1 MGLKEIILISIV
13 LEFLEV
19 YLQYNSTMKETVYKL
34 YKYYNTSPFL
44 FFATHLD
51 YIFILFISMYYGNL
65 SWAIILAIAL
75 KTFDIFTK
83 LELIKKLFL
92 KPDIEYISSMASV
105 LDMKIPFWVYFIGAL
120 TYPYLIYLALST

>member
-44 FFATHLD
+44 FFATHLAR
-51 YIFILFISMYYGNL
+51 Y
-65 SWAIILAIAL
+65 
-75 KTFDIFTK
+75 
-83 LELIKKLFL
+83 
-92 KPDIEYISSMASV
+92 
-105 LDMKIPFWVYFIGAL
+105 
-120 TYPYLIYLALST
+120 